1 MSKIIL
7 REKAIQLRLE
17 GKTYGQIKRILGVS
31 KSTLSDWLGD
41 LKLDADQVILLS
53 KSREAS
59 RDLAG
64 EKYRETRKKQ
74 RLNRLKIVLDCQNK
88 ELLPLSKKELFIA
101 GLFLYWGEGEKTRGR
116 LSISNTDPKVIKFS
130 LYWMVH
136 VLDIPISKIRVQL
149 HLYKDMDIKE
159 SVDFWSN
166 SLSIPMD
173 QFYKPYIKKTNRV
186 GLTYKNFGHGTC
198 KLYIGSVV
206 LSEKVAMS
214 IKAISD
220 FYGAKSDLFW
230 YN

>member
-7 REKAIQLRLE
+7 REKALTLRSQ
-17 GKTYGQIKRILGVS
+17 GQTYGQIKRSLGVS

-41 LKLDADQVILLS
+41 LRLNKAQLDALS
-53 KSREAS
+53 KNREAS
-59 RDLAG
+59 KDLAR

-74 RLNRLKIVLDCQNK
+74 RLDRLKIVLDYQNK
-88 ELLPLSKKELFIA
+88 ELLPLSKKELFLA

-130 LYWMVH
+130 LYWMTH
-136 VLDIPISKIRVQL
+136 ILDIPINKIKAQL

-159 SVDFWSN
+159 SLDFWSK
-166 SLSIPMD
+166 SLGMPIN
-173 QFYKPYIKKTNRV
+173 QFYKPYIKKTNRE
-186 GLTYKNFGHGTC
+186 GLTYKNFGYGTC
-198 KLYIGSVV
+198 KLYIGSVS

-220 FYGAKSDLFW
+220 HYGAKSDLFW

>member
-7 REKAIQLRLE
+7 REKAIQLRLK
-17 GKTYGQIKRILGVS
+17 GKTYGQIKRAIGVS
-31 KSTLSDWLGD
+31 KSTLSDWLGN
-41 LKLDADQVILLS
+41 LELNADQLMLLS
-53 KSREAS
+53 KSKEAS

-64 EKYRETRKKQ
+64 EKYRATRKKQ
-74 RLNRLKIVLDCQNK
+74 RLDRLKTVLDHQEK

-130 LYWMVH
+130 LYWMTN
-136 VLDIPISKIRVQL
+136 VLNIPKSKIKIQL
-149 HLYKDMDIKE
+149 HLYKDMNFEETIN
-159 SVDFWSN
+159 FWSK
-166 SLSIPMD
+166 SLGISQT
-173 QFYKPYIKKTNRV
+173 QFYKPYIKKTNRE
-186 GLTYKNFGHGTC
+186 GLTYNNFGYGTC
-198 KLYIGSVV
+198 KLYIGSVS

-220 FYGAKSDLFW
+220 FYGARSDLFW